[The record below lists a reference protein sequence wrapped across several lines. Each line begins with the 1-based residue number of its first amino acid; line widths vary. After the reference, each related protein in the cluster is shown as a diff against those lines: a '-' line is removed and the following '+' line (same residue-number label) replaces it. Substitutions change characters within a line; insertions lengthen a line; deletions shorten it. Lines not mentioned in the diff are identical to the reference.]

1 MSYEDCNA
9 LGGMTAYNWEM
20 DPKRLAFQF
29 ARYKHVAKILEG
41 KKRVLEVG
49 CSDGMGARIVRQ
61 HVEWLVGVDSDE
73 SAIAHAKRLCSAEW
87 PIHFQALD
95 FMTCE
100 PLTDYDAVYSLDVLE
115 HFEPKRAYDFLAR
128 MAMAAPMAI
137 IGTPSLESQA
147 YASEISKREHK
158 GCLTKLGLRIAM
170 SMHWKHVIVLGMND
184 ETLHTGHDAMTH
196 YLLGIGID

>member
-29 ARYKHVAKILEG
+29 ARYKHVAKMLEG
-41 KKRVLEVG
+41 KKRILEVG

-61 HVEWLVGVDSDE
+61 HVEWLVGIDSDE
-73 SAIAHAKRLCSAEW
+73 AAIHHAKRLMSEDW
-87 PIHFQALD
+87 PIHFEARD
-95 FMTCE
+95 FMIGE
-100 PLTDYDAVYSLDVLE
+100 PLTDYDAAYSLDVLE
-115 HFEPKRAYDFLAR
+115 HFEPRKRHDFLAR
-128 MAMAAPMAI
+128 MSLAAPMAI
-137 IGTPSLESQA
+137 VGTPSLESQA
-147 YASEISKREHK
+147 HASEISKREHK
-158 GCLTKLGLRIAM
+158 GCLTKAGLRIAM
-170 SMHWKHVIVLGMND
+170 AMHWKHVIVLGMND